1 MWTHNAYLTD
11 LGEMLDTPDI
21 TSIMPSE
28 VWSSRTS
35 MMIEHNH
42 KGFNPSRMRNTCLSY
57 SMSILYVWH
66 PISTLESIALVTH
79 RAFDLSEFATNST
92 QLSTDT
98 YGKSRHLAGVRE

>member
-1 MWTHNAYLTD
+1 
-11 LGEMLDTPDI
+11 MLDTPDI

-66 PISTLESIALVTH
+66 PISTLESIAFVTH

-92 QLSTDT
+92 QLCTDT
-98 YGKSRHLAGVRE
+98 NRKTRHLAGVRE